1 MKQLTIRQM
10 QAIDNMYK
18 SINRGNEYIIY
29 LHALNND
36 NPSISDEASIL
47 LRAMDKIKNGIE
59 TYENRKKAIK
69 EELWLK

>member
-36 NPSISDEASIL
+36 NPIMSDEALIL

-59 TYENRKKAIK
+59 TYENREKLTK
-69 EELWLK
+69 EE

>member
-36 NPSISDEASIL
+36 NPIISDEALIL

-59 TYENRKKAIK
+59 TYENREKLTK
-69 EELWLK
+69 EE

>member
-1 MKQLTIRQM
+1 MTMKQLTIRQM

-29 LHALNND
+29 LHVLNND
-36 NPSISDEASIL
+36 NPIISDEASIL

-59 TYENRKKAIK
+59 TYENREKLTK
-69 EELWLK
+69 EEQ

>member
-1 MKQLTIRQM
+1 M

-36 NPSISDEASIL
+36 NPIMSDEALIL

-59 TYENRKKAIK
+59 TYENREKLTK
-69 EELWLK
+69 EEQ

>member
-59 TYENRKKAIK
+59 TYENREKLTK
-69 EELWLK
+69 EAK